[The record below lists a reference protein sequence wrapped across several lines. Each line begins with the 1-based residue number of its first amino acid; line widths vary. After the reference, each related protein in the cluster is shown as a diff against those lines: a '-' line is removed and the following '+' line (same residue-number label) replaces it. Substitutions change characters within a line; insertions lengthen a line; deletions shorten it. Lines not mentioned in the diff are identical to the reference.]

1 VTFKLKDVDWTKIL
15 GRKSP
20 VEKLVEEAEV
30 ITEKV
35 KHRRKHHVSKTSAL
49 RKDTAD

>member
-35 KHRRKHHVSKTSAL
+35 RHRAKGKKNDGKRIQHTG
-49 RKDTAD
+49 